1 MLKLQY
7 GESRN
12 DSETVS
18 NFYVVY
24 DQIKVTKSCLFMTE
38 RHYSLDAL
46 FKDMRDGIREEALE
60 KDCKQTVFIKVVH
73 MTL

>member
-1 MLKLQY
+1 MV
-7 GESRN
+7 
-12 DSETVS
+12 VS

-38 RHYSLDAL
+38 RHYSFYTDTRSVMDAL
-46 FKDMRDGIREEALE
+46 FQDMRDGIREEALE
-60 KDCKQTVFIKVVH
+60 KDCKVIKVVH